1 MKKKK
6 VIFRDAQIID
16 FCVTTRDTNE
26 IHNPEFMKAL
36 GKRVIVPGM
45 LALSSTI
52 NLSAE
57 FLKNGGN
64 SILIYF
70 NSLLSSGDFVTLGN
84 TVNPDDPHE
93 LRLSA
98 INHKD
103 TLSTNE
109 EYSRIFRRSGDFNLI
124 YPGIRR
130 SLSIEPSMVSRFS
143 GLTMGTDTDICRFL
157 FAVAYTSQAL
167 LKSIV
172 EPETE
177 VEREIGRVISRAN
190 QVSPF
195 YHSLEIQIPAP
206 FPQFDP
212 QGELDYFI
220 HFTREKPGKLYTA
233 HVRCEHLGRLIF
245 HSRYKMIGIPDRMIY
260 RMAKDI
266 SQPRHTVR

>member
-6 VIFRDAQIID
+6 VIFRDTEITD
-16 FCVTTRDTNE
+16 FCLTTKDTNE
-26 IHNPEFMKAL
+26 IHNPEFMKAR

-52 NLSAE
+52 NLSAG
-57 FLKNGGN
+57 FLKDGAD
-64 SILIYF
+64 SITIFF
-70 NSLLSSGDFVTLGN
+70 NSLLSSGDFVTLVN
-84 TVNPDDPHE
+84 TLNPDDPHE

-103 TLSTNE
+103 TLSSNDA
-109 EYSRIFRRSGDFNLI
+109 YSKIFKRSADFDNI

-130 SLSIEPSMVSRFS
+130 SLPIEPAMTLRFSELTSGTDADVSRF
-143 GLTMGTDTDICRFL
+143 M

-167 LKSIV
+167 LKSIL

-177 VEREIGRVISRAN
+177 VEQEIGQVISRIN

-195 YHSLEIQIPAP
+195 YHSLEIQISSP
-206 FPQFDP
+206 FPHFEPD
-212 QGELDYFI
+212 GELDYFI
-220 HFTREKPGKLYTA
+220 HFTTEKTGKLYTA
-233 HVRCEHLGRLIF
+233 HVRCEHYGRLIF

-266 SQPRHTVR
+266 SHPRSSVL